1 MRDRLNDLKIEL
13 FLLEGQINA
22 ALGIFADK
30 ISRETDI
37 EEKIKLMIEKSQHE
51 KDKIVQLTT
60 VLQLARENE
69 LKMAEADCLLEIGKA
84 EIEKDEPDSALK
96 TLYESS
102 GIMETL
108 LSKNNKAIVFKYF
121 LLNICKKCSTLKYV
135 ICLIII
141 KYIGGNR

>member
-1 MRDRLNDLKIEL
+1 MNDLKIEL

-51 KDKIVQLTT
+51 KDKIAHLAI

-69 LKMAEADCLLEIGKA
+69 LKMAEADCLWEIGKA

-102 GIMETL
+102 GIMKTL
-108 LSKNNKAIVFKYF
+108 LSKNNKAIVFE
-121 LLNICKKCSTLKYV
+121 
-135 ICLIII
+135 
-141 KYIGGNR
+141 